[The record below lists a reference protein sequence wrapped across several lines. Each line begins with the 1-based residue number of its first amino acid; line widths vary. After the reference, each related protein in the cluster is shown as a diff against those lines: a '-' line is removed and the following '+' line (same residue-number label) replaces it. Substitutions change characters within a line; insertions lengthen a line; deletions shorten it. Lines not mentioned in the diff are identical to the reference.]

1 MTMSFVDRAPIESV
15 RRLPDGRLAA
25 VVKFAR
31 SGTQTYLGSEVGR
44 PDLSTVTVYRSED
57 EVFHEDAM
65 ASFAH
70 KSITLGH
77 PSEPVTADN
86 WKRLSVGFTEGRV
99 ARNGAFLEIPMMV
112 ADASAISAIDSG
124 TAKQLSAGY
133 SCELQWGDGVAPD
146 GTPYQAKQVGI
157 KANHIAIVAEARG
170 GPELRIGDTQKSS
183 VFDERAKHMNQA
195 KALSEARYMGMSFHD
210 AKPDADKTSID
221 AELRETI
228 ARLAKNNNQTP
239 EEYLAATPM
248 AQIQRLASEAAVKV
262 VEALSGKGIASELS
276 DYRVKSLSDSK
287 SFSAARYHGAP
298 MIEAADSET
307 PTQPSMGGHHGSDA
321 TATIRSL
328 RYQ

>member
-1 MTMSFVDRAPIESV
+1 MTMTFVDRAPIESV

-44 PDLSTVTVYRSED
+44 PDLASVTVYRPED

-77 PSEPVTADN
+77 PSEPVTAEN

-112 ADASAISAIDSG
+112 ADAGAISAIDSG
-124 TAKQLSAGY
+124 TARQLSAGY

-146 GTPYQAKQVGI
+146 GTSYQAKQVGI

-170 GPELRIGDTQKSS
+170 GPELRIGDAGQRLDDQK
-183 VFDERAKHMNQA
+183 RH
-195 KALSEARYMGMSFHD
+195 
-210 AKPDADKTSID
+210 
-221 AELRETI
+221 RETMDI
-228 ARLAKNNNQTP
+228 LRKGRFTG
-239 EEYLAATPM
+239 Y
-248 AQIQRLASEAAVKV
+248 
-262 VEALSGKGIASELS
+262 GK
-276 DYRVKSLSDSK
+276 
-287 SFSAARYHGAP
+287 F
-298 MIEAADSET
+298 IEAADT
-307 PTQPSMGGHHGSDA
+307 DNPVRPTVPIGMAPTDA
-321 TATIRSL
+321 VAYL
-328 RYQ
+328 RKARYS

>member
-1 MTMSFVDRAPIESV
+1 MTMTFVDRAPIESV

-31 SGTQTYLGSEVGR
+31 SGTQVYLGSEVGR
-44 PDLSTVTVYRSED
+44 PDLSSVTVYRSED

-170 GPELRIGDTQKSS
+170 GPELRIGDARQQNLA
-183 VFDERAKHMNQA
+183 DYRAKGMADA
-195 KALSEARYMGMSFHD
+195 KA
-210 AKPDADKTSID
+210 
-221 AELRETI
+221 
-228 ARLAKNNNQTP
+228 
-239 EEYLAATPM
+239 
-248 AQIQRLASEAAVKV
+248 
-262 VEALSGKGIASELS
+262 
-276 DYRVKSLSDSK
+276 
-287 SFSAARYHGAP
+287 FSAARYAGAP
-298 MIEAADSET
+298 MIEAADSEN
-307 PTQPSMGGHHGSDA
+307 PTQPSMADHYGSDA
-321 TATIRSL
+321 TAAIRRL